1 MPKLPDMTTE
11 SDKIVTP
18 FGSLSAALID
28 QLRDLNAIRT
38 DRVADAFRAVPR
50 HVFAPEAPVE
60 EVYSNQPIVTK
71 RDERGLAISTVSAPR
86 IQAFMLEQADIQP
99 GMRVLEIGSGG
110 VNAAYIAE
118 LVGEAGE
125 VTTMDIDPFVID
137 RAKRFLPEA
146 GYGRVNVVLADGE
159 FGAPKHAPFDRIV
172 VTVGA
177 WDIPA
182 AWWEQ
187 LAPGG
192 RIVVPIRIRSLN
204 RSVAFQLDGGH
215 LVSRSIERAGFVAMQ
230 GAGAFGEEVVYL
242 HDDTVALRVDDGQQA
257 NGALLAAALKQPRVE
272 AWTGVTVRDQE
283 PFDDLDMFLATT
295 LPGFCLLTAHDS
307 AVAEGIVQA
316 RPWGSS
322 AVFCDGTFAYV
333 VLRQLGPDRHEFGVY
348 GHGADAEGLAAR
360 VVDQI
365 NAWNS
370 RHRNGAAPVISA
382 YPVGTPDDQLPGSLV
397 IDKKHT
403 RFTVSWPC

>member
-1 MPKLPDMTTE
+1 MTTD

-18 FGSLSAALID
+18 VQSLCAALVD
-28 QLRDLNAIRT
+28 QLRGLNAIRT
-38 DRVADAFRAVPR
+38 GRVADAFRAVPR
-50 HVFAPEAPVE
+50 HLFAPEAPVA

-118 LVGEAGE
+118 LVGEGGE
-125 VTTMDIDPFVID
+125 VTTMDIDPFVVD
-137 RAKRFLPEA
+137 RAMRFLPEA
-146 GYGRVNVVLADGE
+146 GYEHVNVVLADGE
-159 FGAPKHAPFDRIV
+159 FGVPEHAPYDRIV

-177 WDIPA
+177 WDIPP

-187 LAPGG
+187 LSPGG
-192 RIVVPIRIRSLN
+192 RIVVPIRVRSLN
-204 RSVAFQLDGGH
+204 RSVAFQLEGEH

-242 HDDTVALRVDDGQQA
+242 HGDTVALRVDDGQQA
-257 NGALLAAALKQPRVE
+257 DGVLLAAALKQPRVE
-272 AWTGVTVRDQE
+272 LWSGVTVGDQE
-283 PFDDLDMFLATT
+283 PFDDLDMFLATSM
-295 LPGFCLLTAHDS
+295 PGFCLLTAHES
-307 AVAEGIVQA
+307 AVAAGIVQA

-322 AVFCDGTFAYV
+322 AVVDGGAFAYV
-333 VLRQLGPDRHEFGVY
+333 VLRQLGPDSHEFGVY
-348 GHGADAEGLAAR
+348 GHGSGAEALAAR
-360 VVDQI
+360 VVEQI
-365 NAWNS
+365 NTWQS
-370 RHRNGAAPVISA
+370 SHRGGPAPVILA
-382 YPVGTPDDQLPGSLV
+382 HPMGTPADQLAGGLV

-403 RFTVSWPC
+403 RFTVSWSR

>member
-1 MPKLPDMTTE
+1 MTTD
-11 SDKIVTP
+11 SDKTVT
-18 FGSLSAALID
+18 FAESLSAALIN
-28 QLRDLNAIRT
+28 QLRDLNAIRS
-38 DRVADAFRAVPR
+38 DRVADAFRTVPR
-50 HVFAPEAPVE
+50 HLFAPEAPME
-60 EVYSNQPIVTK
+60 EIYSNQPIVTK

-86 IQAFMLEQADIQP
+86 IQAFMLEQADIQS

-110 VNAAYIAE
+110 VNAAYLAE

-137 RAKRFLPEA
+137 RARRFLPQA
-146 GYGRVNVVLADGE
+146 GYARVNVVLADGE
-159 FGAPKHAPFDRIV
+159 FGVPEHAPYDRIV

-177 WDIPA
+177 WDLPP

-192 RIVVPIRIRSLN
+192 RIVVPIRVRSLN
-204 RSVAFQLDGGH
+204 RSVAFQLDSGS

-242 HDDTVALRVDDGQQA
+242 HEDTVALRVDNGQQA
-257 NGALLAAALKQPRVE
+257 DGALLAAALKQPRVE
-272 AWTGVTVRDQE
+272 RWSGVTVGDQE

-295 LPGFCLLTAHDS
+295 LPGFCLLMAHDS
-307 AVAEGIVQA
+307 AVGAGIVQA

-322 AVFCDGTFAYV
+322 AVFSGGTFAYV

-348 GHGADAEGLAAR
+348 GHGPDAEHLAVR
-360 VVDQI
+360 VVEQI
-365 NAWNS
+365 SAWDG
-370 RHRNGAAPVISA
+370 RHRNGSAPIITA
-382 YPVGTPDDQLPGSLV
+382 YPAGTSDDRLPGGLV

-403 RFTVSWPC
+403 RFTVSWS